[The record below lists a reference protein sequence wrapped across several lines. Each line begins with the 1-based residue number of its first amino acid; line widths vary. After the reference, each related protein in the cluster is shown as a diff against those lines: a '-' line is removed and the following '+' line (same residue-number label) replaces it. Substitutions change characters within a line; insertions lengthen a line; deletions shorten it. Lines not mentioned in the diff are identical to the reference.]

1 MMQCLLE
8 STTVLLSMT
17 TASPY
22 CSCFYFLKQ
31 GLTFVRL
38 LIFFFIL
45 WMCVYRHH
53 VTCCSSLVE
62 AASALLEE
70 HRGRIFCV
78 SLDRL
83 FVSLDRSAAL
93 CSRGCFY
100 FGHAQSMQWR
110 QSEPETTRSMHLSLW
125 LKWAKKKNR
134 NLTGGPTLDSP
145 WLLKLWA
152 FELRL
157 KINSVFIF
165 NRIIIHGSFNY
176 IFSNAHKTN

>member
-1 MMQCLLE
+1 MMPCLLE

-45 WMCVYRHH
+45 WMCMYRHH
-53 VTCCSSLVE
+53 VICCSSLVE
-62 AASALLEE
+62 AASALLVE

-93 CSRGCFY
+93 CSRAAFTDQVVMCKACNGDK
-100 FGHAQSMQWR
+100 ANLR
-110 QSEPETTRSMHLSLW
+110 QREVCI
-125 LKWAKKKNR
+125 
-134 NLTGGPTLDSP
+134 
-145 WLLKLWA
+145 WA
-152 FELRL
+152 FGSSEL
-157 KINSVFIF
+157 KKPPKF
-165 NRIIIHGSFNY
+165 NGRTYFR
-176 IFSNAHKTN
+176 